1 MPYSSTRRCSV
12 AAASQP
18 ASDHTQLIPMPLSL
32 WIKATR
38 PPFLSVTFV
47 GVLLGLA
54 TAAHEQAFRSIPLA
68 LITLLFALLAQ
79 AGANVINDYYDAL
92 SGCDAA
98 NMDRIAPFTG
108 GSRFIQEGKL
118 TERATALYGYTLL
131 ALVIPAGLWLI
142 AQSGPWLL
150 AIGFTGLF
158 CGWAYS
164 SPPFKLQS
172 RGLGEIA
179 ITIAWFVIVIGSDYV
194 QSQTLSTTAIYAGF
208 AYAPLVAN
216 VLFVNQVPDRV
227 ADASVGKNTLIVRYS
242 PLIAPW
248 GSLWLYIISLTAL
261 FFGIKQGALP
271 IWTSLALVAVIPAT
285 FALRALHIDAVDQ
298 AQLRKAI
305 PNTIISSL
313 LFGTMLSI
321 GLIL

>member
-1 MPYSSTRRCSV
+1 
-12 AAASQP
+12 
-18 ASDHTQLIPMPLSL
+18 MPLSL

-150 AIGFTGLF
+150 AIGFTGLL

-164 SPPFKLQS
+164 APPLKLQS
-172 RGLGEIA
+172 RGLGELA
-179 ITIAWFVIVIGSDYV
+179 IMLAWLAVVIGSDYV
-194 QSQTLSTTAIYAGF
+194 QSQILRATAVYAGLV
-208 AYAPLVAN
+208 YAPLVAN
-216 VLFVNQVPDRV
+216 VLFVNQVPDRI
-227 ADASVGKNTLIVRYS
+227 ADAAVGKDTLIVRCT
-242 PLIAPW
+242 AAVTPW
-248 GSLWLYIISLTAL
+248 GSLALYTASAIALTSGIIDHALPGYTAL
-261 FFGIKQGALP
+261 
-271 IWTSLALVAVIPAT
+271 TMLAAIPAGV
-285 FALRALHIDAVDQ
+285 ALRALFENPTDPS
-298 AQLRKAI
+298 QLRIAI
-305 PNTIISSL
+305 PTTILSCL
-313 LFGTMLSI
+313 LAGLMLVI
-321 GLIL
+321 GLLL